1 MKAARL
7 LLWSAGAYAVL
18 LVLVRGVFPSE
29 STPTISLTGI
39 PLIVIIVII
48 ARDLVRKSTS
58 PTIGKEIAATAVF
71 RGNPVQF
78 LSGHFRVAASSSDSY
93 FENVVR
99 ARLKELL
106 TAKVA
111 VETGLDDEIVRQLLI
126 DPGQGLRLLR
136 DEQLYR
142 LLYGPTPGKGLDRIM
157 VIGLAIDLIG
167 AWKG

>member
-1 MKAARL
+1 MNALRL
-7 LLWSAGAYAVL
+7 LLWSAASYGLL
-18 LVLVRGVFPSE
+18 LVLVRGLFPSE
-29 STPTISLTGI
+29 STPAIFLAGV
-39 PLIVIIVII
+39 PLIVIVVMIVQ
-48 ARDLVRKSTS
+48 DLAGRATS
-58 PTIGKEIAATAVF
+58 PADGKTIVTPAIF
-71 RGNPVQF
+71 RGDPVQF
-78 LSGHFRVAASSSDSY
+78 LSSQFRVAARASNSY

-99 ARLKELL
+99 MRLRELL

-142 LLYGPTPGKGLDRIM
+142 LLYGPTPGKGLDRIR